1 MLKTCLVVIPLPS
14 QYEESGL
21 DDCYISDSLGYFFL
35 GTIALT
41 KIKWN
46 LVEHVC
52 KGIPFAVVTVISI
65 HSVLCGRTFL
75 GIFLRLQYLV
85 YQF

>member
-1 MLKTCLVVIPLPS
+1 MTVVFLTVWVI
-14 QYEESGL
+14 
-21 DDCYISDSLGYFFL
+21 FFL